1 MKTWSQ
7 AIRDGAVSGA
17 VADAASTVL
26 SRGRGARED
35 AGTASVQMLR
45 RISPV
50 LCAVLYE
57 KYFGRAADEK
67 EIVPSLVGGVAIAG
81 ITCLIDDQLTP
92 QSEKPVSGRSLLI
105 FGFALAMRGLLAHDD
120 RRKRRAPS
128 GRLRNDVSSDFI

>member
-7 AIRDGAVSGA
+7 AIRDGAVSSA
-17 VADAASTVL
+17 VAEAAATAVS
-26 SRGRGARED
+26 GRRCAHENT
-35 AGTASVQMLR
+35 GTASVILR

-57 KYFGRAADEK
+57 KYFGRDADEK

-81 ITCLIDDQLTP
+81 VACLIDDQLTP
-92 QSEKPVSGRSLLI
+92 QSEKPLPGRSLLI

-120 RRKRRAPS
+120 RRKRRVPS